1 MNKKILLALGTLML
15 LFSCGCVNSTTTP
28 QVSTATSSNVR
39 PPKPIGTTSAN
50 VTSAPTTT
58 PTTTG
63 TTTTPT
69 TVVTTVPATSAPET
83 TATPTTS
90 IVPELTDEERFE
102 IYSQT
107 ILNSKPTVA
116 TTVMHYNNI
125 AYGVNLMF
133 TSTLKVE
140 YGFIIESE
148 YSYSYQKLNELSL
161 DGTTEMISTYSGV
174 LYGYNKNFGQYSN
187 DKMDWYVNG
196 SSATDTLSLN
206 FDYDYFENVTFDNH
220 IMRGDVLNG
229 KEESFISGTD
239 YEFANMSFG
248 CLLDD
253 SETRVQQINLSY
265 DFGSSASVDIITTY
279 SYETVEVTI
288 PGV

>member
-15 LFSCGCVNSTTTP
+15 LFSCGNVSSTTTP
-28 QVSTATSSNVR
+28 QVSTSTSTNVR
-39 PPKPIGTTSAN
+39 PPKPIGTTSAS
-50 VTSAPTTT
+50 VTSAP
-58 PTTTG
+58 G
-63 TTTTPT
+63 TTTPT
-69 TVVTTVPATSAPET
+69 TVTPTTVTPTTAPTTVTPET
-83 TATPTTS
+83 TTAPTTS
-90 IVPELTDEERFE
+90 VVPELTDEQKFE

-116 TTVMHYNNI
+116 TTIMHYNNI

-140 YGFIIESE
+140 YGFINKSE
-148 YSYSYQKLNELSL
+148 YTYSYQKLNELSL

-187 DKMDWYVNG
+187 DQMNWYVNG
-196 SSATDTLSLN
+196 SAATDTLTLDFN
-206 FDYDYFENVTFDNH
+206 FDYFEKVKFDDH
-220 IMRGDVLNG
+220 IMRGDLVDG
-229 KEESFISGTD
+229 QEASFIGGTD
-239 YEFANMSFG
+239 YEFSNMSFG

-279 SYETVEVTI
+279 SYESVEVII